1 MIRTMSLTF
10 SVLLSLSGVAM
21 AAEPIEGNWKT
32 ESGATAAITSC
43 GGAFC
48 VTLKTGEYAGKQI
61 GKLSGKGKEYTG
73 EITDPEDDKT
83 YEGSGS
89 VNGNSLKMKGCVLKI
104 FCKSQ
109 TWTRL

>member
-10 SVLLSLSGVAM
+10 SLLCALGGAAL

-32 ESGATAAITSC
+32 ESGETAAITNC

-48 VTLKTGEYAGKQI
+48 VTLKTGQYAGKQI

-73 EITDPEDDKT
+73 EITDPEDNKT
-83 YEGSGS
+83 YEGAGS
-89 VNGNSLKMKGCVLKI
+89 VNGNALKMKGCVLKI